1 MNLVAAWNL
10 GTLRL
15 TKSRKGEA
23 LRSKGRIVGSNY
35 RIADGS
41 TVSTRRTDTC
51 NSMCLAR
58 GLAYGTA
65 PPGLL
70 LEVKYP
76 EVLVTDALCEQTD
89 TPKEN
94 RVHLVCDKNTDALRC
109 ERRQKPSL

>member
-10 GTLRL
+10 LL

-41 TVSTRRTDTC
+41 TVSTRRTDK
-51 NSMCLAR
+51 SMCLAR

-70 LEVKYP
+70 LEVKRSGSVGYGCT
-76 EVLVTDALCEQTD
+76 V
-89 TPKEN
+89 
-94 RVHLVCDKNTDALRC
+94 
-109 ERRQKPSL
+109 

>member
-10 GTLRL
+10 LL

-35 RIADGS
+35 RIAYGS
-41 TVSTRRTDTC
+41 TVSTRRTDK
-51 NSMCLAR
+51 SMCLAR

-70 LEVKYP
+70 LEVKDP
-76 EVLVTDALCEQTD
+76 EVLVTDALCE
-89 TPKEN
+89 
-94 RVHLVCDKNTDALRC
+94 
-109 ERRQKPSL
+109 